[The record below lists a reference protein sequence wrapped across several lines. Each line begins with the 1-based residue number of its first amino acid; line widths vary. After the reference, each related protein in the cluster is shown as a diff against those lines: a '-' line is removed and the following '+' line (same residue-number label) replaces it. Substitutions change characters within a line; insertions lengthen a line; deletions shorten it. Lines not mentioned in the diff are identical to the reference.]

1 VKILLVDDDTTLLE
15 VTAFALRRAGFLVVL
30 AHDSEQALRVWSDEQ
45 PDLIILDIQL
55 PGKDGL
61 TLCREIR
68 ALSNVPI
75 ILLTVRSSDE
85 DIVHGLE
92 IGADDYL
99 TKPFSP
105 KQLIARARAILRRSS
120 TLPKPAQ
127 IAAGDLVLDTTQ
139 QVVRTLNAEVRLT
152 SLEFRLLHY
161 LLINQGQIVPTDA
174 ILTHVWGYA
183 DSGDRKLLKQLVYRV
198 RQKIESPGAD
208 QQYIATIPGV
218 GYTIA
223 KQRDPAPRL
232 HGIVDQGDM

>member
-30 AHDSEQALRVWSDEQ
+30 AHDSEQALGVWSAEQ

-75 ILLTVRSSDE
+75 ILLTVRTSDE

-105 KQLIARARAILRRSS
+105 KQLIARARAVLRRSS
-120 TLPKPAQ
+120 ALPKPAQ
-127 IAAGDLVLDTTQ
+127 LAAGDLVLDTMQ
-139 QVVRTLNAEVRLT
+139 QMVRTPNGEVRLT

-161 LLINQGQIVPTDA
+161 LLINQGQIVPIDA
-174 ILTHVWGYA
+174 ILNHVWGYA

-198 RQKIESPGAD
+198 RQKIESPGED

-223 KQRDPAPRL
+223 K
-232 HGIVDQGDM
+232 

>member
-1 VKILLVDDDTTLLE
+1 LKILLVDDDTTLLE

-30 AHDSEQALRVWSDEQ
+30 AHDSEQALHVWSDEQ

-105 KQLIARARAILRRSS
+105 KQLIARARAVLRRSS
-120 TLPKPAQ
+120 ALPNPAQ
-127 IAAGDLVLDTTQ
+127 LAAGDLVLDTTQ
-139 QVVRTLNAEVRLT
+139 QVVRTPHVEVRLT

-198 RQKIESPGAD
+198 RQKIEAAGQE

-218 GYTIA
+218 GYAIA
-223 KQRDPAPRL
+223 NPRDEATPTNERA
-232 HGIVDQGDM
+232 G

>member
-1 VKILLVDDDTTLLE
+1 MKILLVDDDTTLLD
-15 VTAFALRRAGFLVVL
+15 VTAFALRRAGFLVVV
-30 AHDSEQALRVWSDEQ
+30 AHDSDQALRVWSDEQ

-68 ALSNVPI
+68 AMSSVPI
-75 ILLTVRSSDE
+75 ILLTVRNSDD

-105 KQLIARARAILRRSS
+105 KQLIARARAVLRRSS
-120 TLPKPAQ
+120 ALSKQATITAEGLK
-127 IAAGDLVLDTTQ
+127 LDTAQ
-139 QVVRTLNAEVRLT
+139 QTVDTARGTVRLT
-152 SLEFRLLHY
+152 PLEFRLLHY
-161 LLINQGQIVPTDA
+161 LLINQGQIVPTEA

-183 DSGDRKLLKQLVYRV
+183 DSGDRALLKQLVYRV
-198 RQKIESPGAD
+198 RQKLEPVDGNH
-208 QQYIATIPGV
+208 QYIETIPGV

-223 KQRDPAPRL
+223 KERRADT
-232 HGIVDQGDM
+232 GS

>member
-30 AHDSEQALRVWSDEQ
+30 AHDGEQALRLWSDEQ

-99 TKPFSP
+99 AKPFSP
-105 KQLIARARAILRRSS
+105 KQLIARARAVLRRSNV
-120 TLPKPAQ
+120 LPKPAQ
-127 IAAGDLVLDTTQ
+127 LAAGDLVLDTMQ
-139 QVVRTLNAEVRLT
+139 QVVRTPNAEVRLT

-161 LLINQGQIVPTDA
+161 LLINKGQIVPTDA

-183 DSGDRKLLKQLVYRV
+183 DSGDRKLLKQLLYRL
-198 RQKIESPGAD
+198 RQKIESPVEG

-223 KQRDPAPRL
+223 K
-232 HGIVDQGDM
+232 

>member
-1 VKILLVDDDTTLLE
+1 MRLLMKILLVDDDTTLLE

-30 AHDSEQALRVWSDEQ
+30 AHDSEQALRAWSDEQ

-75 ILLTVRSSDE
+75 ILLTVRNSDE

-105 KQLIARARAILRRSS
+105 KQLIARARAVLRRSS
-120 TLPKPAQ
+120 APNPAQ
-127 IAAGDLVLDTTQ
+127 LTAGDLVLDTTQ
-139 QVVRTLNAEVRLT
+139 QVVRTPRAEVRLT
-152 SLEFRLLHY
+152 PLEFRLLHY

-183 DSGDRKLLKQLVYRV
+183 DSGDRALLKQLVYRV
-198 RQKIESPGAD
+198 RQKIDAPDAD
-208 QQYIATIPGV
+208 KHYIETIPGV

-223 KQRDPAPRL
+223 SVPGTAAREW
-232 HGIVDQGDM
+232 

>member
-1 VKILLVDDDTTLLE
+1 MKTLLVDDDTTLLD

-30 AHDSEQALRVWSDEQ
+30 AHDAEQALHVWSTEQ

-68 ALSNVPI
+68 AVSPVPI
-75 ILLTVRSSDE
+75 ILLTVRNSDE

-105 KQLIARARAILRRSS
+105 KQLIARARAVLRRSNS
-120 TLPKPAQ
+120 VPKQAQ
-127 IAAGDLVLDTTQ
+127 LVAGDLVLDTAQ
-139 QVVRTLNAEVRLT
+139 QVVQTPDGSTRLT
-152 SLEFRLLHY
+152 ALEFRLLHY

-183 DSGDRKLLKQLVYRV
+183 DSGDRALLKQLVYRV
-198 RQKIESPGAD
+198 RQKIEPPGTER
-208 QQYIATIPGV
+208 QFIATIPGI

-223 KQRDPAPRL
+223 KEREIEGRAP
-232 HGIVDQGDM
+232 GDVAS

>member
-30 AHDSEQALRVWSDEQ
+30 AQDSEQALRVWSAEQ

-61 TLCREIR
+61 MLCREIR

-105 KQLIARARAILRRSS
+105 KQLIARARAVLRRSS
-120 TLPKPAQ
+120 ALPKPAQ
-127 IAAGDLVLDTTQ
+127 LVTGDLVLDTTQ
-139 QVVRTLNAEVRLT
+139 QMVRTPNGEVRLT

-161 LLINQGQIVPTDA
+161 LLINQGQIVPIDA
-174 ILTHVWGYA
+174 ILNHVWGYA

-198 RQKIESPGAD
+198 RQKIESPGED

-223 KQRDPAPRL
+223 K
-232 HGIVDQGDM
+232 

>member
-1 VKILLVDDDTTLLE
+1 MKILLVDDDTTLLE

-30 AHDSEQALRVWSDEQ
+30 AHDAEQALQVWVAEQ

-61 TLCREIR
+61 ALCQEIR
-68 ALSNVPI
+68 ALSPVPI
-75 ILLTVRSSDE
+75 ILLTVRNSDD

-105 KQLIARARAILRRSS
+105 KQLIARARAVLRRSS
-120 TLPKPAQ
+120 TVPKQAQ
-127 IAAGDLVLDTTQ
+127 LVAGDLVLNTSE
-139 QVVRTLNAEVRLT
+139 QVVRTPRGEVRLT
-152 SLEFRLLHY
+152 PLEFRLLHY
-161 LLINQGQIVPTDA
+161 LLINQGQVVPTDA

-183 DSGDRKLLKQLVYRV
+183 DSGDRALLKQLVYRV
-198 RQKIESPGAD
+198 RQKIETLGTNG
-208 QQYIATIPGV
+208 QYIETIPGV

-223 KQRDPAPRL
+223 RDR
-232 HGIVDQGDM
+232 

>member
-1 VKILLVDDDTTLLE
+1 MKILLVDDDTTLLE

-30 AHDSEQALRVWSDEQ
+30 AYDGEQALRIWSDEQ
-45 PDLIILDIQL
+45 PDLVILDIQL

-68 ALSNVPI
+68 ELSNVPI

-105 KQLIARARAILRRSS
+105 KQLIARVRAVLRRSNA
-120 TLPKPAQ
+120 LPRPAQ
-127 IAAGDLVLDTTQ
+127 LTTGDLVLDTMQ
-139 QVVRTLNAEVRLT
+139 QVVRTPNVEVRLT

-161 LLINQGQIVPTDA
+161 LLIHKGQIVPTDA

-198 RQKIESPGAD
+198 RQKIEAPGD
-208 QQYIATIPGV
+208 EQQYIATIPGV
-218 GYTIA
+218 GYAIA
-223 KQRDPAPRL
+223 IQRDEVAP
-232 HGIVDQGDM
+232 IKAE